1 MNNIYI
7 NFRAKA
13 IKQETGVKARKLSF
27 SFSLK
32 IKNRRLMSKISSRL
46 KKILIFWLRALF
58 WRIFEESTSI
68 AHNPHWVF
76 EILLLFNGSSPQ
88 SYFLNNDYTFW
99 KFEEKK
105 CLYFEVFWRNFKS
118 SYGRCMRLKRS
129 SKKDIC
135 FHTHNGYF
143 YMYKKNTIEK

>member
-1 MNNIYI
+1 MKCWNVVSQKSMPQLLQTSRSIFSSWYLQRVINHLNNIYI

-88 SYFLNNDYTFW
+88 SYLINNDSTFW
-99 KFEEKK
+99 EFEE
-105 CLYFEVFWRNFKS
+105 
-118 SYGRCMRLKRS
+118 
-129 SKKDIC
+129 
-135 FHTHNGYF
+135 
-143 YMYKKNTIEK
+143 